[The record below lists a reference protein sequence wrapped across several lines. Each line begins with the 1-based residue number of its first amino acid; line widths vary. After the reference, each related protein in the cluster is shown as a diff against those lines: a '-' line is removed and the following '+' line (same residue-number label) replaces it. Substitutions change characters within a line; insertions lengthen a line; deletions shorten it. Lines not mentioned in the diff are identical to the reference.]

1 MLARTLEHSP
11 THVGNSTWPPTGLA
25 PSVFIALLP
34 AAAIFTTRRSLV
46 LDELSMVE
54 QGLLNAANEADMSDK
69 S

>member
-1 MLARTLEHSP
+1 
-11 THVGNSTWPPTGLA
+11 
-25 PSVFIALLP
+25 VFIALLP